1 MISPKSV
8 RRRYKK
14 RGLFTI
20 MYHLLGIAKHHLSS
34 TISKS
39 PRHETQ
45 ALPCNFLTESFIL
58 AILGDKSTQ
67 ANAFYIMSFIN
78 SLHKVNTFR
87 FIKIEIRK
95 KKHCKS
101 IQMSKFV

>member
-39 PRHETQ
+39 PCHETQ

-78 SLHKVNTFR
+78 
-87 FIKIEIRK
+87 IYIGKIILV
-95 KKHCKS
+95 HCTKLTLS
-101 IQMSKFV
+101 VLLRLK